1 MVDPSLVI
9 VDLVLVKSRATPQLA
24 ATSYLLHGSAAE
36 PLPRMSLK
44 HNSAFVHK
52 QIPKRW
58 IVYLGTGLGT
68 VPPLQQ
74 FEKFKGNRFDKAS

>member
-24 ATSYLLHGSAAE
+24 TTSYLL

-44 HNSAFVHK
+44 HNSVFVHK
-52 QIPKRW
+52 QILKRW